1 VRRALARLKPR
12 LDLGYLLRVTPAL
25 QTALVAAAVLA
36 AACWILSLLT
46 RDVSWV
52 DRIWSLA
59 PVGYVAWFASRARFA
74 DARLDLMLLLVVAWG
89 LRLTYNFARKG
100 GYRRG
105 GEDYRWPVLRRRL
118 GPLKFQLFNATFIAP
133 FQNALL
139 LGFTLPAWAALE
151 RPAALA
157 ASDVAAA
164 LLFVALLI
172 GETIADQQQWRFQED
187 KAQRSATG
195 RELAQ
200 PFLTSG
206 LFRYSRHPNF
216 FCEMG
221 IWWSFYLFSVAG
233 SGWLN
238 ASMGGV
244 VVLTLL
250 FQGSTRMTEAV
261 SQGRYPSYGEYQRTT
276 SRLIPWFPRR

>member
-1 VRRALARLKPR
+1 LKR
-12 LDLGYLLRVTPAL
+12 CFVLGYRCRVTPSL
-25 QTALVAAAVLA
+25 QTALFAAAFVA
-36 AACWILSLLT
+36 VACWLLSLLT

-59 PVGYVAWFASRARFA
+59 PVGYVAWFASRARFV

-105 GEDYRWPVLRRRL
+105 GEDYRWPILRQRL

-133 FQNALL
+133 CQNLLL

-151 RPAALA
+151 HPAPLA
-157 ASDVAAA
+157 ATDVVAAA
-164 LLFVALLI
+164 LCVAFLV
-172 GETIADQQQWRFQED
+172 GETIADQQQWRFQQE
-187 KAQRSATG
+187 KARRRASQQ
-195 RELAQ
+195 EIAQ

-221 IWWSFYLFSVAG
+221 MWWSFYLFSVAG
-233 SGWLN
+233 AGWLN
-238 ASMGGV
+238 ATIGGV
-244 VVLTLL
+244 VALTVL
-250 FQGSTRMTEAV
+250 FQGSTRMTEEI
-261 SQGRYPSYGEYQRTT
+261 SRSKYPSYSEYQRTT
-276 SRLIPWFPRR
+276 SRLTPWFPRG

>member
-1 VRRALARLKPR
+1 MAHLKQR
-12 LDLGYLLRVTPAL
+12 FDLGYPFRVTPAL
-25 QTALVAAAVLA
+25 QTALFAAAALA
-36 AACWILSLLT
+36 GACWILSLLT

-59 PVGYVAWFASRARFA
+59 PVGYVAWFAARARFV
-74 DARLDLMLLLVVAWG
+74 DARLDLMLLLVAAWG

-105 GEDYRWPVLRRRL
+105 GEDYRWPILRQRL
-118 GPLKFQLFNATFIAP
+118 GPLNFHLFNASFIAP

-151 RPAALA
+151 HPAPLA
-157 ASDVAAA
+157 PTDVVATA
-164 LLFVALLI
+164 LFVAFLV

-187 KAQRSATG
+187 KAQRRASQ
-195 RELAQ
+195 RESAQ

-233 SGWLN
+233 AGWLN
-238 ASMGGV
+238 ATIGGV
-244 VVLTLL
+244 VALTLL
-250 FQGSTRMTEAV
+250 FQGSTRMTEEV
-261 SQGRYPSYGEYQRTT
+261 SRSKYPSYTEYQRTT
-276 SRLIPWFPRR
+276 SRLIPWLPRG

>member
-1 VRRALARLKPR
+1 
-12 LDLGYLLRVTPAL
+12 
-25 QTALVAAAVLA
+25 
-36 AACWILSLLT
+36 LSLVT

-74 DARLDLMLLLVVAWG
+74 DARLDLMLLLVAAWG

-105 GEDYRWPVLRRRL
+105 GEDYRWLVLRQKL
-118 GPLKFQLFNATFIAP
+118 GPLTFQLFNATFIAP

-139 LGFTLPAWAALE
+139 LAIALPAWAALAH
-151 RPAALA
+151 PAPLA
-157 ASDVAAA
+157 STDAAAAA
-164 LLFVALLI
+164 LFVAFLV
-172 GETIADQQQWRFQED
+172 GETIADQQQWRFHED
-187 KAQRSATG
+187 KAQRRAG
-195 RELAQ
+195 EREIAQ
-200 PFLTSG
+200 PFLTRG

-221 IWWSFYLFSVAG
+221 MWWSFYLFGVAG

-238 ASMGGV
+238 ATMGGAI
-244 VVLTLL
+244 VLTLL
-250 FQGSTRMTEAV
+250 FQGSTRMTEQI
-261 SQGRYPSYGEYQRTT
+261 SLGKYPSYADYQRTT
-276 SRLIPWFPRR
+276 SRLIPWSPSA

>member
-1 VRRALARLKPR
+1 MAHLNQRF
-12 LDLGYLLRVTPAL
+12 DLGYGCRVTPAL
-25 QTALVAAAVLA
+25 HTALIAALA
-36 AACWILSLLT
+36 LGGACWILSLLT

-59 PVGYVAWFASRARFA
+59 PAGYVAWFASRARFV
-74 DARLDLMLLLVVAWG
+74 DARLDLMLLLVAAWS

-105 GEDYRWPVLRRRL
+105 GEDYRWPILRQRL
-118 GPLKFQLFNATFIAP
+118 GPLKFQLLNATFIAP

-151 RPAALA
+151 HPAPLA
-157 ASDVAAA
+157 TTDLVAAV
-164 LLFVALLI
+164 LFSAFLV
-172 GETIADQQQWRFQED
+172 GETIADQQQWRFHQE
-187 KAQRSATG
+187 KAQRRASQ
-195 RELAQ
+195 REITQ

-216 FCEMG
+216 FCEIGM
-221 IWWSFYLFSVAG
+221 WWSFYLFSVAG
-233 SGWLN
+233 AGWLN
-238 ASMGGV
+238 PTIGGA

-250 FQGSTRMTEAV
+250 FQGSTRMTEEI
-261 SQGRYPSYGEYQRTT
+261 SRSKYPSYSEYQNTT
-276 SRLIPWFPRR
+276 SRLIPWLPRG